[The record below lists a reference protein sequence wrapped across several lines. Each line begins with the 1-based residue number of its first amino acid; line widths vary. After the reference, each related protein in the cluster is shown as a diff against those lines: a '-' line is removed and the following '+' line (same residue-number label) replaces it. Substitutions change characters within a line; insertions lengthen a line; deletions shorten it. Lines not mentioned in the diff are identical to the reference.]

1 MIIRLSGLTCTA
13 YLYSE
18 AHSFKNSITK
28 NTTMNYYNNKQIRF
42 DDEEETPKELP
53 ENPMEKMVSGWQ
65 FDKKF
70 IEQRK
75 IFLWGVVDDKS
86 AKDITARLLYL
97 EAIDPGKEIT
107 FYINS
112 PGGVV
117 TSGMVIYDTM
127 QMISSPVSTVCMG
140 MAASMGSILL
150 SGGAKGRRF
159 IFPSGQVM
167 IHQPSGGG
175 QGVSADLEIMAV
187 QILKIKQLG
196 AKILADNCGQTY
208 EKVMKDFDRD
218 YWMDSKESVAYGIVD
233 GVMDKL

>member
-1 MIIRLSGLTCTA
+1 MTINI
-13 YLYSE
+13 
-18 AHSFKNSITK
+18 KNIK
-28 NTTMNYYNNKQIRF
+28 L
-42 DDEEETPKELP
+42 EEEEESPETPEMP
-53 ENPMEKMVSGWQ
+53 ENPMEKMMGGWR

-75 IFLWGVVDDKS
+75 IFLWGPVDDKS
-86 AKDITARLLYL
+86 AKDITDRLMYL

-112 PGGVV
+112 PGGGV

-159 IFPSGQVM
+159 IFKHGEVM

-175 QGVSADLEIMAV
+175 RGTSADLEIMAL
-187 QILKIKQLG
+187 QIKKAKDLG
-196 AKILADNCGQTY
+196 AKILADNCGQTV
-208 EKVMKDFDRD
+208 EKVMKDFNRD
-218 YWMDSKESVAYGIVD
+218 YWMDAQESIDYGIVD
-233 GVMDKL
+233 GLVETI